1 MRSWTITLDP
11 EILFK
16 EETDKEGNEYY
27 TYIIV
32 YVDDLIIVD
41 KKHWKYMAMLES
53 KYTLKLYSF
62 GDPKVYFG
70 SNLGKIL
77 YGYGS
82 NACTMSSDSYV
93 K

>member
-41 KKHWKYMAMLES
+41 KDPQKYMSLLEI
-53 KYTLKLYSF
+53 KYIVT
-62 GDPKVYFG
+62 
-70 SNLGKIL
+70 
-77 YGYGS
+77 
-82 NACTMSSDSYV
+82 
-93 K
+93 